1 MRNISTGSHREFF
14 LEGLSQDQLKD
25 SSWAQLYSLSLCQ
38 CRHIHP
44 QESLRGIIP
53 PFPRHSRA
61 PSLPNSSLLQLSARA
76 AGKGSGRTDRHQLR
90 SCSSQFHPPQ
100 TSKNLPNTVSLHQ
113 QRVGSAPQCQLRAC
127 CSWYPQGGRLPSAC
141 TGCPSPSSPHPH
153 LILLLMSLKNT
164 APEGKRHSTP
174 GDLTQAAEGCTS
186 RGWHHHWAIN
196 QGYLL
201 QTST

>member
-1 MRNISTGSHREFF
+1 MVNISTGSRREFF

-38 CRHIHP
+38 CRHIQP

-90 SCSSQFHPPQ
+90 SCSSRFHPPQ
-100 TSKNLPNTVSLHQ
+100 TSKYLPNTVPYTSRERAVPH
-113 QRVGSAPQCQLRAC
+113 SASSGHAAAGTHRE
-127 CSWYPQGGRLPSAC
+127 G
-141 TGCPSPSSPHPH
+141 SSPLPAPAAPHLPH

-164 APEGKRHSTP
+164 APEGKGHSTP